1 MYTIDDRA
9 CDVILMGETGMS
21 RIRKYLYENGMLR
34 CIVISLIT
42 AIVTF
47 APFIYRGGG
56 AFTVVDDFDSQVLP
70 FAAAVWNTIHSD
82 DIGQWV
88 WNLDLGSS
96 LITGFSFYNLGSPF
110 YWISLL
116 FPRGSY
122 PYLAGPLYMVKY
134 VVASLTAY
142 IYLCHFI
149 RDNGPHGKDCAI
161 IGALLYAFSGFQ
173 TTNLEFHF
181 HDAVAFFPLLLW
193 GIENIDNRTKRPAF
207 IAAIWINCLVNY
219 FFFIQEVVFMVIYYV
234 VRYWNEDIR
243 TFIRRAF
250 ACIVCGLLGVGMAAV
265 LFLPSILYIMGND
278 RSDMAL
284 YLNNLVYD
292 SKSLLFMLK
301 GMIMPGDAM
310 QDHSALRSQVW
321 DSTSCY
327 LPLTGLSLVFAFMR
341 KSHSWIKHLLI
352 LLFVISFLPIAQS
365 GFLLFT
371 VVYQRWW
378 FMFVLIMALASVQ
391 VLEQRD
397 LYPISQ

>member
-122 PYLAGPLYMVKY
+122 PYLAGPL
-134 VVASLTAY
+134 
-142 IYLCHFI
+142 
-149 RDNGPHGKDCAI
+149 
-161 IGALLYAFSGFQ
+161 
-173 TTNLEFHF
+173 
-181 HDAVAFFPLLLW
+181 
-193 GIENIDNRTKRPAF
+193 
-207 IAAIWINCLVNY
+207 
-219 FFFIQEVVFMVIYYV
+219 
-234 VRYWNEDIR
+234 
-243 TFIRRAF
+243 
-250 ACIVCGLLGVGMAAV
+250 
-265 LFLPSILYIMGND
+265 
-278 RSDMAL
+278 
-284 YLNNLVYD
+284 
-292 SKSLLFMLK
+292 
-301 GMIMPGDAM
+301 
-310 QDHSALRSQVW
+310 
-321 DSTSCY
+321 
-327 LPLTGLSLVFAFMR
+327 
-341 KSHSWIKHLLI
+341 
-352 LLFVISFLPIAQS
+352 
-365 GFLLFT
+365 
-371 VVYQRWW
+371 
-378 FMFVLIMALASVQ
+378 
-391 VLEQRD
+391 
-397 LYPISQ
+397 